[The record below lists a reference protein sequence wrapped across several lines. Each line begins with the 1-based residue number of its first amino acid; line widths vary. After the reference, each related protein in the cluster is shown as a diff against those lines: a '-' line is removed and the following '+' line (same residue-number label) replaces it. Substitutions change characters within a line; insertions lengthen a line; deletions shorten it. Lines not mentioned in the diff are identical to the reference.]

1 MPRRIAV
8 LLIFFVLTIVG
19 GLLMV
24 YIQKARLAANLL
36 ASQNN
41 LRQLALFAAHNSNP
55 DVGPK
60 GVKFPDEIPPA
71 TMFLPGV
78 APDDRLSWVVQV
90 LPGIDQK
97 KNPAAQLIEEI
108 DITKPWSAERN
119 QKAAHIR
126 LSVMLSPENT
136 PQVPADSP
144 AITCYV
150 GITGVGVDSG
160 TLMIPAVGTTPPRAG
175 AFRYDTPTPFGKI
188 EDGLSQT
195 LLMAETAD
203 DPGPWLRGGH
213 ATARGLDD
221 AANAKPLIGWG
232 GQFGGFFPQGAN
244 IALCD
249 GSVRIF
255 TAETSPSVLLKMA
268 TIAGGDNERNPD

>member
-1 MPRRIAV
+1 
-8 LLIFFVLTIVG
+8 LIIVG

-55 DVGPK
+55 NIGL
-60 GVKFPDEIPPA
+60 GGAKFPDEIPPA
-71 TMFLPGV
+71 TVVLPGV
-78 APDDRLSWVVQV
+78 APDDRLSWVVPV

-97 KNPAAQLIEEI
+97 KNPAQGLIELI
-108 DITKPWSAERN
+108 DITKPWSEERN
-119 QKAAHIR
+119 QKAARIR
-126 LSVMLSPENT
+126 LSVTLSPENT
-136 PQVPADSP
+136 PQVPPDSP

-160 TLMIPAVGTTPPRAG
+160 ALMIPPLGPTPPRAG
-175 AFRYDTPTPFGKI
+175 AFRYDAPTPFGKI

-195 LLMAETAD
+195 LLLAETAD